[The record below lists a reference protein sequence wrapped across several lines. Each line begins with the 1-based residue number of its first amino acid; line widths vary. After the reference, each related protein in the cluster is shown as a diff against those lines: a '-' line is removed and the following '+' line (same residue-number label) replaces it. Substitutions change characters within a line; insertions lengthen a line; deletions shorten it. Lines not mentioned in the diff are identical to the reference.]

1 MIYKVY
7 LYPDYTY
14 QNVKT
19 IICDSLEKAE
29 ILEQVG
35 REDGYYKYMLAIIDN
50 VYNMPLSTKTVYY
63 EYDYSKDKQNT
74 K

>member
-14 QNVKT
+14 KNVKT

-50 VYNMPLSTKTVYY
+50 VYNMPLSTKTIYY

-74 K
+74 R